1 MARSSRSNQSRT
13 DQFIHERANCAFYRS
28 PSGTPSASLSTDFYD
43 NRSSGVCGPEM
54 NSSRLTLVETHT
66 RLTSHAFCY
75 GEPLLKPPHH
85 QTAACLVSSRL
96 KPIVR
101 KQTVQQDLS
110 IRLSSQSESEI
121 MSTGE
126 GKTVIDAV
134 ETTFDGDE
142 DTFRIYVGEDRRNLD
157 SRFYENKYPE
167 IESVV
172 MVNVRNIADMGA
184 YVSLLEY
191 NNIEGMIL
199 LSELSRRRIRSIH
212 KLIRVNRNEVVMV
225 LRVDEEKGYIDL
237 SKRRVTPEDVAACE
251 DRFNKAKA
259 VHGVLRHVAERRKYY
274 LEDLYEQI
282 GWPLYKKYGHAYDAF
297 KLAISEDKNAGDP
310 FADLQIPD
318 DLKEELKTY
327 ILRRLAPQP
336 IKIRS
341 DIEVSCFTYEGIDA
355 IREALFA
362 GMALGSEQNPIKIK
376 LIAPPIYVLSTTTL
390 EKEVG
395 IALLNSAIDSIREK
409 ITAKGGKIDVKMAPK
424 SVSVKEETEL
434 QDMMERL
441 ALENEEVDGDAPE
454 DD

>member
-1 MARSSRSNQSRT
+1 M
-13 DQFIHERANCAFYRS
+13 
-28 PSGTPSASLSTDFYD
+28 SL
-43 NRSSGVCGPEM
+43 
-54 NSSRLTLVETHT
+54 
-66 RLTSHAFCY
+66 
-75 GEPLLKPPHH
+75 
-85 QTAACLVSSRL
+85 
-96 KPIVR
+96 
-101 KQTVQQDLS
+101 
-110 IRLSSQSESEI
+110 
-121 MSTGE
+121 E

-134 ETTFDGDE
+134 PTTLDPDDNGG
-142 DTFRIYVGEDRRNLD
+142 FRIYVGEDRKNLD

-167 IESVV
+167 VESVV

-225 LRVDEEKGYIDL
+225 LRVDKEKGYIDL
-237 SKRRVTPEDVAACE
+237 SKRRVSPEDVAACE

-259 VHGVLRHVAERRKYY
+259 VHGVLRHLAERRKYY
-274 LEDLYEQI
+274 LEDLYEKI
-282 GWPLYKKYGHAYDAF
+282 GWPLYRKYGHAYDAF
-297 KLAISEDKNAGDP
+297 KLAISEEKNAGDP
-310 FADLQIPD
+310 FADLEVPQ
-318 DLKEELKTY
+318 DLKDDLKTY

-395 IALLNSAIDSIREK
+395 INLLNSAIETIKEK

-424 SVSVKEETEL
+424 AVSVKEETEL